1 MEYKINQFNL
11 SDINFLDLQSLI
23 NCFENCIPRQKISNI
38 YLGPNLIH
46 FSELNNKYKK
56 NEEDRKLIS
65 TECELILSKFKNP
78 ELLKIEEKILFY
90 STSNK
95 QSKIFLKRILK
106 NLNKLTSQNSLG
118 DTTELNDLLNFYNF
132 LSFFT
137 CIKDN
142 FNDEIPISDFLISI
156 SIDNGIKYN
165 KINFFQFNYEM
176 LFNHIGTPFPN
187 NFLDRN
193 NIHFF
198 YMLLYNLPYEV
209 LYKYLYCN
217 QTKNFFQ
224 IYQSEISRE
233 NIENMDEYVKRYVLI
248 NQFQL
253 IKNDIQYSNF
263 SKTNENAELIKKEY
277 EFYKN
282 YYEQYCKIKNFLMI
296 NSSQEQN
303 LIGLFF
309 AMILLCEIDFE
320 DENIFKEISD
330 NFNNNNYNN
339 SIDLF
344 SFIRN
349 YILNDERFNYIQ
361 TKEQNEERIKSL
373 NIFSK
378 ISFCLNISE
387 EKIIYILLID
397 IMTKGQGKILQNENE
412 IYKNS
417 IQFITILYL
426 ISIDK
431 IKNIFNQYNKRKKL
445 IPTSSNNKI
454 NIYICRSNLS
464 FENTFI
470 INSLND
476 NPYFTISNN
485 IIDCN
490 SFIIKNNVKEHIFSN
505 YIQEQ
510 KNFIYMNNALSN
522 LGDER
527 KWPKMKYNAEYLNQI
542 YLENFYFDEIMNL
555 YENPNYGLLKYI
567 NETSNKLINI
577 QSFKSNF
584 NKYIYKKGKIE
595 LVEVFDASLQQY
607 QSYIKVKHTFGT
619 FLYDLNNILNKNKNS
634 NIPNIQKEQV
644 IYKFMEYKPI
654 MYNNN
659 FFKFNF
665 DNSMK
670 IIQNLT
676 ISNQPIFINLLIE
689 LNKYNILTIFDDLKV
704 NILYYYYS
712 NYYNYIINV
721 KEIRDNIINSKLL
734 NIPSN
739 INIKDEL
746 SFFNFL
752 SKKIRISYND
762 YYYENK
768 YIFSKGKLSN
778 VFEKD
783 KNISMILFK
792 YNYESF
798 ILSFCDKVSKSKFN
812 YFIFAIKGIKAFV
825 KLTKIFN
832 EKRILSNV
840 RNLLTDA
847 IVDNYD
853 IISNKNSNDANNPL
867 KFNKLLLPKIDK
879 LNELVF
885 DFNKESLSKIL
896 PKLRTNLFQ
905 LTKIWKDYV
914 NDLEYLETNKKLF
927 SNQEN
932 TQKIIEQRMINFQI
946 LLFLFSKNYK
956 FINSESIKKYGVLVS
971 EFTKTVSKN
980 VLEMTE
986 KLNKEFDD
994 FLKSNEEFNKSSKEF
1009 RSNYEEINFEKLIIK
1024 RIEVQ
1029 EISRKNSINNNN
1041 SNVNLENENKFNIP
1055 LKDLNN
1061 GRFINNSFSSK
1072 KNNFLSNSIN
1082 NIFLNH
1088 NSFNTITRNF
1098 NNTISNK
1105 TFSDKSIKNINL
1117 NNEDSNIMIRNY
1129 SHLNLQKNKSCEN
1142 YSSKLLN
1149 FQNGISEDNKI
1160 NDCSHRLNKKIKV
1173 SQSENN
1179 LFNKNNF
1186 SYFNKGENNPKKN
1199 NSNILQIKNYFFPKE
1214 KLSSF
1219 LKTNSDLNKDKN
1231 SNNKKNNNSIPNE
1244 NIKTKMNDLDNK
1256 NIDMTM
1262 DKLNERNKENNIKN
1276 SELNNYNFTLGLN
1289 NNNNKNFKNDLNIS
1303 FGLQQK
1309 KNSKKFE
1316 QFINSEQNKNKD
1328 NFIPKIY
1335 TFRSD
1340 QFEKN
1345 DSFNNLDSLGNVNKE
1360 NFKNNE
1366 ENNHNNDNNIHF
1378 NQFINKELNNKKN
1391 EKEIPIKNIFL
1402 NKEENK
1408 SNLKDGNSLLN
1419 VKYLKGMIDNIQ
1431 KINSTKNKENNISK
1445 INAEP
1450 ERNMNINTFSNTI
1463 SQSNKSETIENRDIC
1478 LNLKD
1483 NLNKKKKNEEEKNKK
1498 ININNL
1504 DNQNLELE
1512 NKNLYKKENKNK
1524 SEDDNKININEENIF
1539 DESFKENSNSKKKK
1553 KIIIKK

>member
-1 MEYKINQFNL
+1 M
-11 SDINFLDLQSLI
+11 
-23 NCFENCIPRQKISNI
+23 
-38 YLGPNLIH
+38 
-46 FSELNNKYKK
+46 
-56 NEEDRKLIS
+56 
-65 TECELILSKFKNP
+65 
-78 ELLKIEEKILFY
+78 
-90 STSNK
+90 
-95 QSKIFLKRILK
+95 
-106 NLNKLTSQNSLG
+106 
-118 DTTELNDLLNFYNF
+118 LLN
-132 LSFFT
+132 
-137 CIKDN
+137 IKR
-142 FNDEIPISDFLISI
+142 
-156 SIDNGIKYN
+156 KYS
-165 KINFFQFNYEM
+165 
-176 LFNHIGTPFPN
+176 N
-187 NFLDRN
+187 NNILDYN

-198 YMLLYNLPYEV
+198 YMLLYNLPLED
-209 LYKYLYCN
+209 LFKYLYCN
-217 QTKNFFQ
+217 ETKKYF
-224 IYQSEISRE
+224 EIFKKE
-233 NIENMDEYVKRYVLI
+233 ENMEEYIKRYILI
-248 NQFQL
+248 NQFKL
-253 IKNDIQYSNF
+253 IKNDIQYNIF
-263 SKTNENAELIKKEY
+263 VNEKENLFLIKQEY

-282 YYEQYCKIKNFLMI
+282 YYDLYLKIKDYLMI
-296 NSSQEQN
+296 NSSQEKN

-309 AMILLCEIDFE
+309 SMILLFEINFE
-320 DENIFKEISD
+320 ED
-330 NFNNNNYNN
+330 NFFNEIIHTFKNNYSKN
-339 SIDLF
+339 SIDLY
-344 SFIRN
+344 SFLSD
-349 YILNDERFNYIQ
+349 YILNNERFYS
-361 TKEQNEERIKSL
+361 KEKNEERIKS
-373 NIFSK
+373 NYIISK
-378 ISFCLNISE
+378 ISLCLNLSE
-387 EKIIYILLID
+387 EKIIYII
-397 IMTKGQGKILQNENE
+397 ITNSMMNGQGKIIKKKEEFL
-412 IYKNS
+412 YNS
-417 IQFITILYL
+417 FQFINILYI

-431 IKNIFNQYNKRKKL
+431 VNNILNDFIKEKK
-445 IPTSSNNKI
+445 IISNNSNNII
-454 NIYICRSNLS
+454 NIYICRSNLC
-464 FENTFI
+464 FEKNYGI
-470 INSLND
+470 YSLND

-485 IIDCN
+485 IIDSN
-490 SFIIKNNVKEHIFSN
+490 SYIIKNNVKEHIISN
-505 YIQEQ
+505 YLQEQ
-510 KNFIYMNNALSN
+510 KNFIYLNNCLSN
-522 LGDER
+522 VGNER
-527 KWPKMKYNAEYLNQI
+527 KWPKMKFNLEYLNHI
-542 YLENFYFDEIMNL
+542 FFENFNYNEIMNL
-555 YENPNYGLLKYI
+555 YEHPKYGLLKYI
-567 NETSNKLINI
+567 NKNPSKINL
-577 QSFKSNF
+577 QSFKSIF
-584 NKYIYKKGKIE
+584 KKYLFKKGKID
-595 LVEVFDASLQQY
+595 LIEVFNSSSKQY
-607 QSYIKVKHTFGT
+607 EIYVKVKHTFGT
-619 FLYDLNNILNKNKNS
+619 FLYDLNNIFNQKKSNS
-634 NIPNIQKEQV
+634 NYPNLEKEQ
-644 IYKFMEYKPI
+644 IIFKFMEYKPNF
-654 MYNNN
+654 YSNS
-659 FFKFNF
+659 FFKFNYE
-665 DNSMK
+665 NSKK
-670 IIQNLT
+670 IINDLMIT
-676 ISNQPIFINLLIE
+676 DKPIFINLLIE
-689 LNKYNILTIFDDLKV
+689 LNKYNILTIFDDLKI
-704 NILYYYYS
+704 NIIYYYYS
-712 NYYNYIINV
+712 NFYNYIINV

-798 ILSFCDKVSKSKFN
+798 ILSFCEKVSKSKFN

-905 LTKIWKDYV
+905 LTKVWKDYV
-914 NDLEYLETNKKLF
+914 NDLEYLEMNKKLF

-986 KLNKEFDD
+986 NLNKEFDN

-1029 EISRKNSINNNN
+1029 EISRKNSLNNNN
-1041 SNVNLENENKFNIP
+1041 KNVNLEKENKFNIP

-1082 NIFLNH
+1082 NIFLDH
-1088 NSFNTITRNF
+1088 NSFNTITRHF

-1105 TFSDKSIKNINL
+1105 TFSDKSIKNINF

-1129 SHLNLQKNKSCEN
+1129 SHLYLQKNKSWEN
-1142 YSSKLLN
+1142 CSSKLLN
-1149 FQNGISEDNKI
+1149 FQNDISEDNKI
-1160 NDCSHRLNKKIKV
+1160 NDCSQELNKKIKV

-1186 SYFNKGENNPKKN
+1186 SFFNKGENNPKKN

-1231 SNNKKNNNSIPNE
+1231 SKNKKNNNSIPNE

-1256 NIDMTM
+1256 KIDMTM

-1289 NNNNKNFKNDLNIS
+1289 NNNNKNIKNDLNIS

-1345 DSFNNLDSLGNVNKE
+1345 DNFINLDSFGNVNKE

-1366 ENNHNNDNNIHF
+1366 ENNNDNNFHF

-1391 EKEIPIKNIFL
+1391 EKEIPIKNLFL

-1419 VKYLKGMIDNIQ
+1419 VIHLKGMIDNIQ
-1431 KINSTKNKENNISK
+1431 KINSKKNKENNISK
-1445 INAEP
+1445 INSEP

-1463 SQSNKSETIENRDIC
+1463 SQSNKSETIENRDIS

-1483 NLNKKKKNEEEKNKK
+1483 NLIKNKKNEEEKNKK
-1498 ININNL
+1498 INLNLDKNNL
-1504 DNQNLELE
+1504 VLD
-1512 NKNLYKKENKNK
+1512 NKNLYKNENKNK
-1524 SEDDNKININEENIF
+1524 SEDDNKININEQNLF
-1539 DESFKENSNSKKKK
+1539 DESFKENCNSKKKK
-1553 KIIIKK
+1553 K